1 MLQLTSLYHQLLY
14 MDNTNK
20 GFSRKKFL
28 SWGIGISSL
37 LAIPAFF
44 RPAQKNKE
52 TKKVKMLTQEG
63 KLVEVDVSAIS
74 GKKEKIKNADIHSWV
89 KRS

>member
-1 MLQLTSLYHQLLY
+1 
-14 MDNTNK
+14 MDNKNK
-20 GFSRKKFL
+20 GLSRKKFL

-44 RPAQKNKE
+44 RSTPKNKE
-52 TKKVKMLTQEG
+52 IKKVKMLTQDG
-63 KLVEVDVSAIS
+63 KLVEVDVSGIS
-74 GKKEKIKNADIHSWV
+74 DKKEKIKNSDIHTWV